1 MIKFSAAVA
10 RMFIRS
16 VLLSIACCASPALA
30 QSQGTSPP
38 PYPVKPVRLMLGP
51 APGSVADGLTRV
63 MAAALSELWK
73 QQVIVDNRP
82 GAGNT
87 IAPAIVAKSAPD
99 GYTLHRCG
107 VGDAISPALYKKP
120 SYSHLRDFGLLARIG
135 LTPNIFVVHPS
146 VPAKTVKEFVALAK
160 AHPGKLDYGATG
172 VGSSPQLSFELFK
185 SMTGINVVH
194 VPYKAAAMA
203 QADLLAGRITAQ
215 MSNLPNHI
223 DTVRRGKVRALG
235 VTSIKRSQRLPEIP
249 TIAESGVPGY
259 DVSSWYGM
267 CSPIGVDKAIQKK
280 IEVDVLRLL
289 KTPEIR
295 QRLVDLGVD
304 VEPLDAGEFAAF
316 FRAETAK
323 WIKAARDAGISP
335 Q

>member
-1 MIKFSAAVA
+1 V
-10 RMFIRS
+10 
-16 VLLSIACCASPALA
+16 SIAWCAGTALA
-30 QSQGTSPP
+30 QNQATSPP

-63 MAAALSELWK
+63 MAAALSELWGH
-73 QQVIVDNRP
+73 QVIVDNRP

-87 IAPAIVAKSAPD
+87 IAPAIVAKSVPD

-107 VGDAISPALYKKP
+107 VGDAIAPALYKKL
-120 SYSHLRDFGLLARIG
+120 SYDHLRDFGLLARIG
-135 LTPNIFVVHPS
+135 LTPNILVVHPS
-146 VPAKTVKEFVALAK
+146 VPAKTVKEFIALAK
-160 AHPGKLDYGATG
+160 TNPGKLDYGTTG
-172 VGSSPQLSFELFK
+172 IGSSPQLSFELFK
-185 SMTGINVVH
+185 SMTGINVVFI
-194 VPYKAAAMA
+194 PYKAAALA
-203 QADLLAGRITAQ
+203 HTDLLAGRITAQ

-223 DTVRRGKVRALG
+223 DTVRTGKVRALG
-235 VTSIKRSQRLPEIP
+235 VTAIKRSPRLPEIP

-267 CSPIGVDKAIQKK
+267 CAPIGVDKAIQKK

-289 KTPEIR
+289 KMPEIR

-304 VEPLDAGEFAAF
+304 VEPLDSAEFAAF
-316 FRAETAK
+316 FRAETTK

-335 Q
+335 R